1 MANEIYQQGGDNKLV
16 CAVWNTDIPSHKNEY
31 KVEVSTVFVSF
42 FVPVIVMLFP
52 FIALLMQVCGGRQ
65 PRYNY
70 LVFLLLYL
78 ISIVHCFLKYN
89 SYSFYNSFMI
99 FQARSTPQ

>member
-65 PRYNY
+65 PRYDY
-70 LVFLLLYL
+70 LVFYFTLL
-78 ISIVHCFLKYN
+78 SIVNCFLK
-89 SYSFYNSFMI
+89 
-99 FQARSTPQ
+99 